1 MARLDLACYRDLIKL
16 RGHLACR
23 RAELK
28 MAPLRVG
35 LVAPLPPQVGGVAS
49 FAGWL
54 IEKENAIGCRYEPF
68 DLWRPTD
75 AEAGGRLSAD
85 SVLRQARLMLA
96 LARWLR
102 TAPRLV
108 HVCVSYTRTGVPR
121 DLVIVALLR
130 VTGRRVIA
138 HVHGAALM
146 EGADPLRALALR
158 LTARLSVETVALA
171 PSSRAALQR
180 LGIEA
185 SVVFNPVRL
194 EGPASPAARQGAV
207 CRALF
212 VGTYGRRKGA
222 AELVEA
228 IAQLRGEGVSIEL
241 DLAGKEE
248 FRGED
253 AELRR
258 LVRESGL
265 TDFVRFHGVLEA
277 PALRDLYESSH
288 VFVLP
293 SRSEGL
299 PMALLEAMAFRLPV
313 VATRVG
319 GIPDVVED
327 GESGL
332 LIQPART
339 GELTDALRRLTS
351 DSRLRDRLGEQ
362 AQARVRELASADIV
376 AERWRTIYSEHERE
390 LVRCA

>member
-1 MARLDLACYRDLIKL
+1 
-16 RGHLACR
+16 
-23 RAELK
+23 
-28 MAPLRVG
+28 MAPQRVG

-54 IEKENAIGCRYEPF
+54 LEKENAIGCRYEPF

-75 AEAGGRLSAD
+75 TEAGGRLSAD

-102 TAPRLV
+102 TAPTLV
-108 HVCVSYTRTGVPR
+108 HVCVSYTRTGVAR

-138 HVHGAALM
+138 HVHGAALT
-146 EGADPLRALALR
+146 EGAGPLRALALR
-158 LTARLSVETVALA
+158 LIARLSAETVALA
-171 PSSRAALQR
+171 PSSGAALRR

-194 EGPASPAARQGAV
+194 GGSASPAARQDAV

-228 IAQLRGEGVSIEL
+228 VAQLRGEGISIEL
-241 DLAGKEE
+241 EFAGKEE
-248 FRGED
+248 FRGEE
-253 AELRR
+253 AELRVR
-258 LVRESGL
+258 VREAGL
-265 TDFVRFHGVLEA
+265 TGFVRFHGVLGTA
-277 PALRDLYESSH
+277 ALRELYESSH
-288 VFVLP
+288 VFALP
-293 SRSEGL
+293 SQSEGL
-299 PMALLEAMAFRLPV
+299 PMALLEAMAFGLPV

-319 GIPDVVED
+319 GIPDVIED

-339 GELTDALRRLTS
+339 GELADALRLLTS
-351 DSRLRDRLGEQ
+351 DPRLRERLGK
-362 AQARVRELASADIV
+362 QARARVQEFASAEIV
-376 AERWRTIYSEHERE
+376 AERWRTIYSQHERE

>member
-1 MARLDLACYRDLIKL
+1 MTRGNEDAR
-16 RGHLACR
+16 
-23 RAELK
+23 
-28 MAPLRVG
+28 RVG

-49 FAGWL
+49 FAAWL
-54 IEKENAIGCRYEPF
+54 VEHERSIGCRYEPF
-68 DLWRPTD
+68 DLWRPPE
-75 AEAGGRLSAD
+75 AESGGR
-85 SVLRQARLMLA
+85 VQVEPVVRQARL
-96 LARWLR
+96 LARFVLWLR
-102 TAPRLV
+102 SAPDLV
-108 HVCVSYTRTGVPR
+108 HVCVSYTSTGVLR
-121 DLVIVALLR
+121 DLLFVALAR
-130 VTGRRVIA
+130 ASGRRVIA
-138 HVHGAALM
+138 HVHGAELTGRTHPVRAF
-146 EGADPLRALALR
+146 ALRAI
-158 LTARLSVETVALA
+158 ARLSVETVALA

-194 EGPASPAARQGAV
+194 EGPASPPARQGPV

-212 VGTYGRRKGA
+212 VGTYGKRKGA
-222 AELVEA
+222 TELIQAVA
-228 IAQLRGEGVSIEL
+228 RLRGEGVSIEL

-248 FRGED
+248 FRGEE

-258 LVRESGL
+258 RVRESGL
-265 TDFVRFHGVLEA
+265 TDFVRFHGVLGS
-277 PALRDLYESSH
+277 PALRSLYESSH

-299 PMALLEAMAFRLPV
+299 PMALLEAMAFGLPV

-319 GIPDVVED
+319 GIPDVIED

-332 LIQPART
+332 LIQPAET

-351 DSRLRDRLGEQ
+351 DARLRERLGK
-362 AQARVRELASADIV
+362 QARARVDEVASAEIV